1 MVGNDPLTVF
11 WVLGFDS
18 VLTYQSNVLPPSVQ
32 WQNYI
37 QVNTAVIR

>member
-1 MVGNDPLTVF
+1 MVGNNQIIVF

-18 VLTYQSNVLPPSVQ
+18 VLTYQENVLPPSVW

-37 QVNTAVIR
+37 LVDTVAIG

>member
-1 MVGNDPLTVF
+1 MVGNDQIIVF

-18 VLTYQSNVLPPSVQ
+18 VLTCQWNVLPLFVQ

-37 QVNTAVIR
+37 QVDMVAIR